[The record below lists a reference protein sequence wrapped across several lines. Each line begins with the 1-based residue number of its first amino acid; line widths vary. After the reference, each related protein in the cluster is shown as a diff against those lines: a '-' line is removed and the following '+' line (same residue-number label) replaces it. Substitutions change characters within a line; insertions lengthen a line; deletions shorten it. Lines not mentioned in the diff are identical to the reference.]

1 MHGTFIV
8 FFKGTLKNT
17 AHINYIFFKPAFF
30 FYLTIVNIV
39 LRLRRRNVMRVME
52 INRCQHV
59 GYDAVVC
66 FVVLYQKYNF
76 M

>member
-17 AHINYIFFKPAFF
+17 AHINYIFLNLHFS
-30 FYLTIVNIV
+30 TIVNIV

-52 INRCQHV
+52 MNRCQHV

-66 FVVLYQKYNF
+66 FVLFQKYNF